1 MKHPIYL
8 CNRKLKVGIF
18 ALTRPTEKN
27 LPTPKNIRKNPSKLF
42 FNTNSLVKR
51 NNHLT
56 SQADQSNEIAESF
69 VFLTLV
75 LLPLPTICDV
85 INLMFIEM
93 E

>member
-1 MKHPIYL
+1 M
-8 CNRKLKVGIF
+8 
-18 ALTRPTEKN
+18 
-27 LPTPKNIRKNPSKLF
+27 
-42 FNTNSLVKR
+42 KR

-93 E
+93 EWLPLYYIMPD